1 MQPLAFVLAV
11 ADNGLIGQHG
21 KVPWRIP
28 EDLAHF
34 KRMTLGHAIIMGRG
48 TWDEVGKPLPG
59 RRNIVVSRTV
69 RELPGAELAPSLE
82 EAIALARETDDEPRI
97 IGGAQIYRAALPLAT
112 RIFLTEV
119 HRSPPPGE
127 RDTFFHLDRTGFRET
142 SRVRGTTEDVEF
154 VTLER

>member
-1 MQPLAFVLAV
+1 MLALAFVLAV
-11 ADNGLIGQHG
+11 ADNDVIGKHG

-34 KRMTLGHAIIMGRG
+34 KKMTLGHAIIMGRG

-69 RELPGAELAPSLE
+69 SALPGAEVTPSLE
-82 EAIALARETDDEPRI
+82 QAIALARETDDEPRI
-97 IGGAQIYRAALPLAT
+97 IGGAQIYRAALPFAT
-112 RIFLTEV
+112 RIYLTEV
-119 HRSPPPGE
+119 HRSPEG
-127 RDTFFHLDRTGFRET
+127 DTFFHLDRRGFRET
-142 SRVRGTTEDVEF
+142 SRVRGASEDVEF